1 MGFVIV
7 SYCSN
12 ETCSSQTACMRRQ
25 NVPQENKRSINLVDN
40 RRTQCLQNLL
50 NYNSNSPDETKGDKQ
65 I

>member
-1 MGFVIV
+1 
-7 SYCSN
+7 
-12 ETCSSQTACMRRQ
+12 MRRQ